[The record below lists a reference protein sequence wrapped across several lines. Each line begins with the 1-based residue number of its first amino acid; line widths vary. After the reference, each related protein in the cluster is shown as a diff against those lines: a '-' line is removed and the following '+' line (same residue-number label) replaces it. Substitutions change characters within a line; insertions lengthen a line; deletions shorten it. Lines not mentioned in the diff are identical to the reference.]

1 MAATTASAQCHTSDR
16 IQPAAGQSRAPGKTV
31 GCGALRVAGLCI
43 GVDKYKHIGT
53 LSNAVRD
60 AEQVHEKLNAVPRC
74 RCGIVK
80 DPKIQIDMLSSVRT
94 FLDDPCLR
102 EEPPE
107 LFVLSYAGH
116 SIQREGE
123 VYLVPTDAKL
133 ENEAEDCA
141 IECLSLGRLLQLL
154 RDKLDVPVRQKMGQD
169 RAIVFLVVLD
179 SCRTHTRGHSALDL
193 LAVEPAPGSAPLK
206 YTLFLSCS
214 RTTTASDG
222 PSGGHS
228 PFAQALLDEKH
239 GFFAEG
245 VTLRDAI
252 ANVKTAVEQK
262 GHQKPVEYEISTI
275 PRHFCIRPSAG
286 GAPGGTADGGSAGA
300 GGGHKRKRQ
309 MDADVLALL
318 REWELEDES
327 ELLAEK
333 GVCKMKDLESMKE
346 EDVEIFGCR
355 LHLREL
361 LQHVAKQKENKR
373 ASAGSK
379 EHKVHHLIKL
389 GQYAEVKHLMPV
401 AVTCCS

>member
-1 MAATTASAQCHTSDR
+1 MAATTASARCHPSDR
-16 IQPAAGQSRAPGKTV
+16 TQPAAGQSRAKVDWGS
-31 GCGALRVAGLCI
+31 LRVAGLCI

-60 AEQVHEKLNAVPRC
+60 AEQVEAKLNAVPRC

-80 DPKIQIDMLSSVRT
+80 DPKTQIDMLSRVRT
-94 FLDDPCLR
+94 FLDDPRLR

-133 ENEAEDCA
+133 EDEAEDCA

-154 RDKLDVPVRQKMGQD
+154 RDKLDVPVRQKMGED

-179 SCRTHTRGHSALDL
+179 SCRTHTRGHSAL
-193 LAVEPAPGSAPLK
+193 AFEPAPGSSPLK
-206 YTLFLSCS
+206 YTLYFSCS
-214 RTTTASDG
+214 RTTTACDG

-228 PFAQALLDEKH
+228 PFAEALLDEQH

-245 VTLRDAI
+245 VTLQDAI
-252 ANVKTAVEQK
+252 TNVSRAVEKK
-262 GHQKPVEYEISTI
+262 GQQKPVEYAITAI

-286 GAPGGTADGGSAGA
+286 GAHAGPAGGTADGGSAGA

-309 MDADVLALL
+309 VDADVLALL
-318 REWELEDES
+318 RESELEDES
-327 ELLAEK
+327 ERLAEN

-346 EDVEIFGCR
+346 KDRKEFGCR
-355 LHLREL
+355 LGFREL
-361 LQHVAKQKENKR
+361 LKHVAKQKKTKT
-373 ASAGSK
+373 GSDGNK
-379 EHKVHHLIKL
+379 EHKVHYLDETRAI
-389 GQYAEVKHLMPV
+389 G
-401 AVTCCS
+401 